1 MPRPYIYIFS
11 AFNLNACGNPQVSHG
26 AAFGIQWNEQTV
38 GAYRL
43 THHHAADHTPGGSD
57 TNNLPQT
64 IAIDGPAGAGK
75 STIGRLLAERL
86 GYLFLDTGAMYRAV
100 ALAALHRGIAT
111 TSGKLL
117 TELAEA
123 LPIHIERP
131 DPGCTDGR
139 AYTVKIGDEDV
150 TWEIRKPE
158 VEAVVSGVASWPGVR
173 TAQVAQQRRI
183 ARLGP
188 VVMVGRDI
196 TTEVLP
202 DADLKIYL
210 DASLQ
215 ERARRRYIE
224 LKERGRDVT
233 FDQVEGEIAHRDD
246 MDMHR
251 AAGALRQA
259 EDAILVNTDGLSVEE
274 ALAEVEGIVRKT

>member
-1 MPRPYIYIFS
+1 VTT
-11 AFNLNACGNPQVSHG
+11 GN
-26 AAFGIQWNEQTV
+26 
-38 GAYRL
+38 
-43 THHHAADHTPGGSD
+43 HTPD
-57 TNNLPQT
+57 TPSLPQT

-100 ALAALHRGIAT
+100 ALAALRRGIAT
-111 TSGKLL
+111 TSEKLL
-117 TELAEA
+117 TDLAEQ
-123 LPIHIERP
+123 LPIRIERP
-131 DPGCTDGR
+131 EPGCADGR

-173 TAQVAQQRRI
+173 EAQVAQQRRI

-215 ERARRRYIE
+215 ERARRRYVE
-224 LKERGRDVT
+224 LKERGREVT
-233 FDQVEGEIAHRDD
+233 FDQVEAEIAHRDD
-246 MDMHR
+246 MDMNR
-251 AAGALRQA
+251 ASGALRQA
-259 EDAILVNTDGLSVEE
+259 EDAVVVNTDGLDIQE
-274 ALAEVEGIVRKT
+274 ALAKVERIAKRK